1 MNEQKRIQIIREVS
15 LCADLPGFY
24 EKSEALGNK
33 AATALTRKK
42 RAQISG
48 LENIANSALNVTDV
62 FDFIKV
68 RSARH
73 KEWQEGNWG
82 PELLNLPARQCGT
95 EKRTASIQASDSQK
109 YFGLGSG
116 VADGILVHL
125 LLIREFVRQMAA
137 QYEYACYKDKGGE
150 Q

>member
-48 LENIANSALNVTDV
+48 LENIANSALKTTDV

-82 PELLNLPARQCGT
+82 PELLNFLQDNAAQKSGLRQYRLQICHNLALDQ
-95 EKRTASIQASDSQK
+95 ES
-109 YFGLGSG
+109 
-116 VADGILVHL
+116 ADGILVHL